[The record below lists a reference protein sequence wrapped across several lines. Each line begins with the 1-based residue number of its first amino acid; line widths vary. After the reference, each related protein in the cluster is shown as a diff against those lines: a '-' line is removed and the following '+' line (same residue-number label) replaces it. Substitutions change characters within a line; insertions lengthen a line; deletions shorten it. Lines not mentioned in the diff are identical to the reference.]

1 MKKIVIFFVQGD
13 GVVGGTVGNSLVNG
27 KPSEMIKDK
36 KIKQQKQLIHA
47 RVKRKN
53 ALDVLDTSNGSSFT
67 SSLSNILGG

>member
-1 MKKIVIFFVQGD
+1 MQGD